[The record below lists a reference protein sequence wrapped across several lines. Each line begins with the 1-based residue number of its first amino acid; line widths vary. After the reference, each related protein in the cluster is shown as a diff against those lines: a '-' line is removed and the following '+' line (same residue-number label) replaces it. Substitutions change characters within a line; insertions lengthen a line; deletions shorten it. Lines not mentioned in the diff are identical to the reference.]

1 MNEESAFLRAIAEDP
16 NDEGTRLV
24 FADWLEERGDP
35 RAEFI
40 RLDCAVRRMTGREED
55 YGEVQDRWWELRAE
69 LDPAWRAVLGQSVI
83 ENCHVRFQFRCPA
96 RWQKLKA
103 TELPMVRLCD
113 RCHKEVHYCDTIE
126 KAKEHA
132 CAGHCVA
139 VDLRVDRHPGDLAEG
154 EFELE
159 GLLMGDMGDFDEGEL
174 DLDGALVALPP
185 RKKPWWK
192 FW

>member
-35 RAEFI
+35 RAEVL
-40 RLDCAVRRMTGREED
+40 RLDCAIRRMTGREDD
-55 YGEVQDRWWELRAE
+55 YDGVQARWWALRAD
-69 LDPAWRAVLGQSVI
+69 LDPTWLAVLGQSVI
-83 ENCHVRFQFRCPA
+83 ENCGAQFQFRCPE

-113 RCHKEVHYCDTIE
+113 RCHKEVYYCHTIE
-126 KAKEHA
+126 EAKEHA

-139 VDLRVDRHPGDLAEG
+139 IDLQVDRRPGDLEDEVVATMG
-154 EFELE
+154 EFLGALE
-159 GLLMGDMGDFDEGEL
+159 GDWPGPHEQPDP
-174 DLDGALVALPP
+174 LPP
-185 RKKPWWK
+185 RRKPWWK